1 MPDMGDRVAAT
12 ESLNPRTR
20 DLDLLSSTELVAL
33 LAEQQ
38 RSAFAAIESALPAIA
53 RAVDLIVERLRAGG
67 ALHHVGAGTSGRL
80 GVLDAAEIPPTF
92 GASPN
97 LVRAHIAGGPEALY
111 RAVEG
116 AEDDATAG
124 EREARSALAPEDAV
138 VAISASG
145 GAAYVVAW
153 LRVARELGT
162 AGIALTSDADS
173 PLAAAASHSIV
184 LETGAE
190 PVAGSTRMIAG
201 TAQKMALNAL
211 STAVMVRLGNVYDN
225 LMVDVVATN
234 AKLRARVLRLVQ
246 LLAPCDETLASRLLV
261 DAGGSVKVAVVMARR
276 GVDASAARAMLARED
291 GFLRSFMS

>member
-1 MPDMGDRVAAT
+1 VSERPIAAT
-12 ESLNPRTR
+12 EAVNARTR
-20 DLDLLSSTELVAL
+20 DLDVLSSTELIAL

-38 RSAFAAIESALPAIA
+38 RNAFTAIESALPAIA
-53 RAVDLIVERLRAGG
+53 AGVDLIVERLRGGG
-67 ALHHVGAGTSGRL
+67 ALHYVGAGTSGRL

-92 GASPN
+92 GAPPT

-111 RAVEG
+111 RAAEG
-116 AEDDATAG
+116 AEDDAGAG
-124 EREARSALAPEDAV
+124 EREARSALAPADAV

-162 AGIALTSDADS
+162 ATIALTSNVNSA
-173 PLAAAASHSIV
+173 LAAAAEHAIV

-190 PVAGSTRMIAG
+190 PIAGSTRMIAG

-211 STAVMVRLGNVYDN
+211 STAVMVRLGKVYDN

-234 AKLRARVLRLVQ
+234 AKLRARALRLVR
-246 LLAPCDETLASRLLV
+246 LLAPCEKARAARLLA
-261 DAGGSVKVAVVMARR
+261 DADGSVKVAVVMARR
-276 GVDASAARAMLARED
+276 AVDAPAARAMLERE
-291 GFLRSFMS
+291 GGVLRPFML